1 MSSFAAG
8 RPQHPRAPQTGQ
20 APEAAPRVADGGTG
34 GEPPGSAS
42 RAAESAQDGRTA
54 PGDADGAHGRGAAA
68 APPRRLSRRHR
79 EWLAA
84 GLFLAPDA
92 IGLLLFVGI
101 PMVLSILLSFFQV
114 SGFGSYE
121 WVGLGNYDRMLHDP
135 LFWSSMKITGLYVVI
150 LVPVLFGVSLGLGLL
165 VKQKLPGMGVYRTI
179 LFLPY
184 VISLVV
190 VGVLWR
196 FLLDDQVGVV
206 NRAMRAAGLDGRSW
220 LGSPTL
226 AFGCVIAVTV
236 WVMMGYYMII
246 FLAGLQEIPQEYYE
260 AAKIDG
266 AGPWRTFRSITWP
279 LLRPTSFFVLLMSTV
294 AAITGGL
301 DLIFVLTNG
310 GPANGTSLAIF
321 YIYQQAFG
329 FGEFGY
335 AAAMGTFLVLIM
347 VLCAGVVFKLTK
359 GGRFDDGE

>member
-1 MSSFAAG
+1 MSSVTAG
-8 RPQHPRAPQTGQ
+8 RDRAA
-20 APEAAPRVADGGTG
+20 APEAAER
-34 GEPPGSAS
+34 
-42 RAAESAQDGRTA
+42 
-54 PGDADGAHGRGAAA
+54 
-68 APPRRLSRRHR
+68 PPRPRMSRKHR

-84 GLFLAPDA
+84 LLFLAPDG
-92 IGLLLFVGI
+92 IGLLVFVAV
-101 PMVLSILLSFFQV
+101 PMVLSVLLSFFQV
-114 SGFGSYE
+114 SGFGSYD
-121 WVGLGNYDRMLHDP
+121 WIGLGNYDRMFHDP
-135 LFWSSMKITGLYVVI
+135 LFWQSLKITGLYMVI
-150 LVPVLFGVSLGLGLL
+150 LVPVLFCVSLGLGLL
-165 VKQKLPGMGVYRTI
+165 IKQRLPGVGVYRTL

-190 VGVLWR
+190 VGVLWK
-196 FLLDDQVGVV
+196 FLLDEQTGAV
-206 NRAMRAAGLDGRSW
+206 NRAMRAAGFDGESW
-220 LGSPTL
+220 LGSPSL
-226 AFGCVIAVTV
+226 ALGCVIAVMV

-246 FLAGLQEIPQEYYE
+246 FLAGLQEIPTEYYE

-279 LLRPTSFFVLLMSTV
+279 LLRPTSFFVLLMSVV

-329 FGEFGY
+329 FGEYGY
-335 AAAMGTFLVLIM
+335 ASAMGTFLVLIM
-347 VLCAGVVFKLTK
+347 VVCSAVIFKFTR

>member
-1 MSSFAAG
+1 MSSVAARG
-8 RPQHPRAPQTGQ
+8 RTT
-20 APEAAPRVADGGTG
+20 AAPGVA
-34 GEPPGSAS
+34 
-42 RAAESAQDGRTA
+42 A
-54 PGDADGAHGRGAAA
+54 P
-68 APPRRLSRRHR
+68 APPRRRMSRKHR

-92 IGLLLFVGI
+92 LGLLLFVGI
-101 PMVLSILLSFFQV
+101 PMVLSIVLSFFQV
-114 SGFGSYE
+114 SGFGSYQ
-121 WVGLGNYDRMLHDP
+121 WIGLGNYDRMFHDP
-135 LFWSSMKITGLYVVI
+135 LFWQSMKITGIYVVV
-150 LVPVLFGVSLGLGLL
+150 LVPVLFCVSLGLGLL
-165 VKQKLPGMGVYRTI
+165 VKQRLPGIGVYRTA

-190 VGVLWR
+190 VGVLWK
-196 FLLDDQVGVV
+196 FMLDDQVGVV
-206 NRAMRAAGLDGRSW
+206 NRAMRAAGFDGASW
-220 LGSPTL
+220 LGSPGL
-226 AFGCVIAVTV
+226 ALGCVIAVMV

-246 FLAGLQEIPQEYYE
+246 FLAGLQEIPREYYE
-260 AAKIDG
+260 AARIDG
-266 AGPWRTFRSITWP
+266 AGPWTAFRTITWP

-335 AAAMGTFLVLIM
+335 ASAMGSFLVLIM
-347 VLCAGVVFKLTK
+347 LVCTGVIFKLTR
-359 GGRFDDGE
+359 GGRFDDGK

>member
-1 MSSFAAG
+1 MSSIAAKD
-8 RPQHPRAPQTGQ
+8 RTTPAVP
-20 APEAAPRVADGGTG
+20 AA
-34 GEPPGSAS
+34 
-42 RAAESAQDGRTA
+42 RTS
-54 PGDADGAHGRGAAA
+54 
-68 APPRRLSRRHR
+68 APPRSRTSRERR

-92 IGLLLFVGI
+92 LGLLIFVGI
-101 PMVLSILLSFFQV
+101 PMVLSIVLSFFQV

-121 WVGLGNYDRMLHDP
+121 WVGLGNYERMMNDP
-135 LFWSSMKITGLYVVI
+135 LFWDSMKVTGLYVVI
-150 LVPVLFGVSLGLGLL
+150 LVPVLFCVSLALGLL
-165 VKQKLPGMGVYRTI
+165 VKQKLPGMGAYRTL

-190 VGVLWR
+190 VGLLWK
-196 FLLDDQVGVV
+196 FLLDEQVGAV
-206 NRAMRAAGLDGRSW
+206 NRSLRALGFEGESW
-220 LGSPTL
+220 LGDPTL
-226 AFGCVIAVTV
+226 ALGCLIAVMV

-246 FLAGLQEIPQEYYE
+246 FLAGLQEIPKEYYE

-266 AGPWRTFRSITWP
+266 AGPWTTFRTITWP

-301 DLIFVLTNG
+301 DLVFVLTNG

-329 FGEFGY
+329 FGEYGY
-335 AAAMGTFLVLIM
+335 ASAMGSFLVLIM
-347 VLCAGVVFKLTK
+347 VICSAVIFRFTR

>member
-1 MSSFAAG
+1 MSSVAAQQ
-8 RPQHPRAPQTGQ
+8 RR
-20 APEAAPRVADGGTG
+20 R
-34 GEPPGSAS
+34 
-42 RAAESAQDGRTA
+42 
-54 PGDADGAHGRGAAA
+54 AA
-68 APPRRLSRRHR
+68 APTQAPASADTPRLSRKHR

-84 GLFLAPDA
+84 GLFLAPDVL
-92 IGLLLFVGI
+92 GLLVFVAI
-101 PMVLSILLSFFQV
+101 PMVLSIALSFFQV
-114 SGFGSYE
+114 SGFGSYK
-121 WVGLGNYDRMLHDP
+121 WIGLGNYERMMHDP
-135 LFWSSMKITGLYVVI
+135 LFWESMKITGEYVVI
-150 LVPVLFGVSLGLGLL
+150 LVPVLFCVSLGLGLL
-165 VKQKLPGMGVYRTI
+165 VKQKLPGVGVYRTA

-190 VGVLWR
+190 VGVLWK
-196 FLLDDQVGVV
+196 FLLDEQTGAV
-206 NRAMRAAGLDGRSW
+206 NRAMRAAGFDGESW
-220 LGSPTL
+220 LGSPSL
-226 AFGCVIAVTV
+226 ALGCVIAVMV

-246 FLAGLQEIPQEYYE
+246 FLAGLQEIPKEFYE
-260 AAKIDG
+260 AAKLDG
-266 AGPWRTFRSITWP
+266 AGPWTTFRTITWP

-335 AAAMGTFLVLIM
+335 ASAMGSFLVLIM
-347 VLCAGVVFKLTK
+347 VVISAVIFKLTR

>member
-1 MSSFAAG
+1 MSS
-8 RPQHPRAPQTGQ
+8 
-20 APEAAPRVADGGTG
+20 V
-34 GEPPGSAS
+34 
-42 RAAESAQDGRTA
+42 AAER
-54 PGDADGAHGRGAAA
+54 RRRAA
-68 APPRRLSRRHR
+68 APAQAPASADTPRLSRKHR

-84 GLFLAPDA
+84 GLFLAPDVL
-92 IGLLLFVGI
+92 GLLVFVAI
-101 PMVLSILLSFFQV
+101 PMVLSIALSFFQV
-114 SGFGSYE
+114 SGFGSYK
-121 WVGLGNYDRMLHDP
+121 WIGLGNYQRMMHDP
-135 LFWSSMKITGLYVVI
+135 LFWDSMKITGEYVVI
-150 LVPVLFGVSLGLGLL
+150 LVPVLFCVSLGLGLL
-165 VKQKLPGMGVYRTI
+165 VKQKLPGVGVYRTA

-190 VGVLWR
+190 VGVLWK
-196 FLLDDQVGVV
+196 FLLDEQTGVV
-206 NRAMRAAGLDGRSW
+206 NRAMRAAGFGGESW
-220 LGSPTL
+220 LGSPGL
-226 AFGCVIAVTV
+226 ALGCVITVMV

-246 FLAGLQEIPQEYYE
+246 FLAGLQEIPREFYE
-260 AAKIDG
+260 AAKLDG
-266 AGPWRTFRSITWP
+266 AGPWTTFRTITWP

-335 AAAMGTFLVLIM
+335 AAAMGSFLVLIM
-347 VLCAGVVFKLTK
+347 VVISAVIFKLTR

>member
-1 MSSFAAG
+1 MSSVAAQQ
-8 RPQHPRAPQTGQ
+8 RRRTATPAQ
-20 APEAAPRVADGGTG
+20 APA
-34 GEPPGSAS
+34 SAS
-42 RAAESAQDGRTA
+42 A
-54 PGDADGAHGRGAAA
+54 P
-68 APPRRLSRRHR
+68 RLSRKHR

-84 GLFLAPDA
+84 GLFIAPDVL
-92 IGLLLFVGI
+92 GLLVFVAI
-101 PMVLSILLSFFQV
+101 PMVLSIVLSFFQV

-121 WVGLGNYDRMLHDP
+121 WIGLGNYRRMMHDP
-135 LFWSSMKITGLYVVI
+135 LFWDSMKITGEYVVI
-150 LVPVLFGVSLGLGLL
+150 LVPVLFCVSLGLGLL
-165 VKQKLPGMGVYRTI
+165 VKQKLPGVGAYRTA

-190 VGVLWR
+190 VGVLWK
-196 FLLDDQVGVV
+196 FLLDEQTGVV
-206 NRAMRAAGLDGRSW
+206 NRAMRAAGFDGESW
-220 LGSPTL
+220 LGSPSL
-226 AFGCVIAVTV
+226 ALGCVIAVMV

-246 FLAGLQEIPQEYYE
+246 FLAGLQEIPKEYYE
-260 AAKIDG
+260 AAKLDG
-266 AGPWRTFRSITWP
+266 AGPWTTFRTITWP

-329 FGEFGY
+329 FGEYGY
-335 AAAMGTFLVLIM
+335 AAAMGSFLVLIM
-347 VLCAGVVFKLTK
+347 VLISAVIFKFTR

>member
-1 MSSFAAG
+1 MSSVAAKE
-8 RPQHPRAPQTGQ
+8 RRAT
-20 APEAAPRVADGGTG
+20 
-34 GEPPGSAS
+34 
-42 RAAESAQDGRTA
+42 TA
-54 PGDADGAHGRGAAA
+54 PAETPASAGG
-68 APPRRLSRRHR
+68 RRLRRRHR

-84 GLFLAPDA
+84 ALFLAPDVL
-92 IGLLLFVGI
+92 GLLVFVAV
-101 PMVLSILLSFFQV
+101 PMVLSIALSFFQV

-121 WVGLGNYDRMLHDP
+121 WIGLGNYERMMNDP
-135 LFWSSMKITGLYVVI
+135 LFWDSMKITGLYVVI

-165 VKQKLPGMGVYRTI
+165 VKQKLPGMGVYRTA

-190 VGVLWR
+190 VGVLWK
-196 FLLDDQVGVV
+196 FLLDEQTGAV
-206 NRAMRAAGLDGRSW
+206 NRAMRAAGLDGESW
-220 LGSPTL
+220 LGSPSL
-226 AFGCVIAVTV
+226 ALGCVIAVMV

-246 FLAGLQEIPQEYYE
+246 FLSGLQEIPKEYYE
-260 AAKIDG
+260 AAKLDG
-266 AGPWRTFRSITWP
+266 AGPWRQFRSVTWP
-279 LLRPTSFFVLLMSTV
+279 LLRPTSFFVLMMSTV

-329 FGEFGY
+329 FGEYGY
-335 AAAMGTFLVLIM
+335 ASAMGSFLVLIM
-347 VLCAGVVFKLTK
+347 VAVSAVIFKFTR

>member
-1 MSSFAAG
+1 MSSVAAQE
-8 RPQHPRAPQTGQ
+8 RRRAT
-20 APEAAPRVADGGTG
+20 AAPARTPASTG
-34 GEPPGSAS
+34 
-42 RAAESAQDGRTA
+42 
-54 PGDADGAHGRGAAA
+54 
-68 APPRRLSRRHR
+68 RRKLSRKHR

-84 GLFLAPDA
+84 GLFLAPDVL
-92 IGLLLFVGI
+92 GLLVFVAI
-101 PMVLSILLSFFQV
+101 PMVLSIVLSFFQV

-121 WVGLGNYDRMLHDP
+121 WIGLGNYRRMVNDP
-135 LFWSSMKITGLYVVI
+135 LFWDSMEITGLYVVF
-150 LVPVLFGVSLGLGLL
+150 LVPVLFCVSLGLGLL
-165 VKQKLPGMGVYRTI
+165 VKQKLPGVGAYRTV

-190 VGVLWR
+190 VGVLWK
-196 FLLDDQVGVV
+196 FLLDEQTGVV
-206 NRAMRAAGLDGRSW
+206 NRAMRAAGFDGESW
-220 LGSPTL
+220 LGSPSL
-226 AFGCVIAVTV
+226 ALGCVIAVMV

-246 FLAGLQEIPQEYYE
+246 FLAGLQEIPQEFYE
-260 AAKIDG
+260 AAKLDG
-266 AGPWRTFRSITWP
+266 AGPWTTFRTITWP

-329 FGEFGY
+329 FGEYGY
-335 AAAMGTFLVLIM
+335 ASAMGSFLVLIM
-347 VLCAGVVFKLTK
+347 VLVSVVIFKFTR

>member
-1 MSSFAAG
+1 MSSVAAKD
-8 RPQHPRAPQTGQ
+8 RAAT
-20 APEAAPRVADGGTG
+20 AAP
-34 GEPPGSAS
+34 
-42 RAAESAQDGRTA
+42 AAEA
-54 PGDADGAHGRGAAA
+54 PV
-68 APPRRLSRRHR
+68 PPRQRMGRERR

-92 IGLLLFVGI
+92 LGLLIFVGI
-101 PMVLSILLSFFQV
+101 PMVLSIVLSFFQV

-121 WVGLGNYDRMLHDP
+121 WVGLGNYERMMNDP
-135 LFWSSMKITGLYVVI
+135 LFWDSMKVTGLYVVI
-150 LVPVLFGVSLGLGLL
+150 LVPVLFCVSLALGIL
-165 VKQKLPGMGVYRTI
+165 VKQKLPGMGIYRTA

-184 VISLVV
+184 VISLIV
-190 VGVLWR
+190 VGVLWK
-196 FLLDDQVGVV
+196 FLLDEQVGAV
-206 NRAMRAAGLDGRSW
+206 NRSLRALGFEGESW
-220 LGSPTL
+220 LGDPTL
-226 AFGCVIAVTV
+226 ALGCVIAVMV

-266 AGPWRTFRSITWP
+266 AGPWTTFRTITWP

-301 DLIFVLTNG
+301 DLVFALTNG

-329 FGEFGY
+329 FGEYGY
-335 AAAMGTFLVLIM
+335 ASAMGSFLVLIM
-347 VLCAGVVFKLTK
+347 VICSAVIFRFTR

>member
-1 MSSFAAG
+1 MSSVAAQEG
-8 RPQHPRAPQTGQ
+8 R
-20 APEAAPRVADGGTG
+20 
-34 GEPPGSAS
+34 
-42 RAAESAQDGRTA
+42 RTA
-54 PGDADGAHGRGAAA
+54 V
-68 APPRRLSRRHR
+68 APTRTPASSDRPRLSRRHR

-84 GLFLAPDA
+84 GLFLAPDVL
-92 IGLLLFVGI
+92 GLLIFVAI
-101 PMVLSILLSFFQV
+101 PMVFSIVLSFFQV

-121 WVGLGNYDRMLHDP
+121 WIGLGNYRRMMDDP
-135 LFWSSMKITGLYVVI
+135 LFWDSMKITGEYVVI
-150 LVPVLFGVSLGLGLL
+150 LVPVLFCVSLGLGLL
-165 VKQKLPGMGVYRTI
+165 VKQKLPGIGVYRTA

-190 VGVLWR
+190 VGVLWK
-196 FLLDDQVGVV
+196 FLLDEQTGVV
-206 NRAMRAAGLDGRSW
+206 NRAMRAAGFDGESW
-220 LGSPTL
+220 LGSPSL
-226 AFGCVIAVTV
+226 ALGCVIAVMV

-246 FLAGLQEIPQEYYE
+246 FLAGLQEIPKELYE
-260 AAKIDG
+260 AAKLDG
-266 AGPWRTFRSITWP
+266 AGPWTTFRTITWP

-329 FGEFGY
+329 FGEYGY
-335 AAAMGTFLVLIM
+335 ASAMGSFLVLIM
-347 VLCAGVVFKLTK
+347 VVVSAVIFKFTR

>member
-1 MSSFAAG
+1 MSSVA
-8 RPQHPRAPQTGQ
+8 APQG
-20 APEAAPRVADGGTG
+20 R
-34 GEPPGSAS
+34 
-42 RAAESAQDGRTA
+42 RTA
-54 PGDADGAHGRGAAA
+54 VPAPAPASAKAPG
-68 APPRRLSRRHR
+68 LSRRHR

-84 GLFLAPDA
+84 GLFLAPDVL
-92 IGLLLFVGI
+92 GLLVFVAI
-101 PMVLSILLSFFQV
+101 PMVLSIALSFFQV
-114 SGFGSYE
+114 SGFGSYQ
-121 WVGLGNYDRMLHDP
+121 WIGLGNYRRMMHDP
-135 LFWSSMKITGLYVVI
+135 LFWDSMKITGEYVVI
-150 LVPVLFGVSLGLGLL
+150 LVPVLFCVSLGLGLL
-165 VKQKLPGMGVYRTI
+165 VKQKLPGVGVYRTA

-190 VGVLWR
+190 VGVLWK
-196 FLLDDQVGVV
+196 FLLDEQTGAV

-220 LGSPTL
+220 LGSPSL
-226 AFGCVIAVTV
+226 ALGCVIAVMV

-246 FLAGLQEIPQEYYE
+246 FLAGLQEIPKEFYE
-260 AAKIDG
+260 AAKLDG
-266 AGPWRTFRSITWP
+266 AGPWTTFRTITWP

-294 AAITGGL
+294 AAVTGGL

-335 AAAMGTFLVLIM
+335 ASAMGSFLVLIM
-347 VLCAGVVFKLTK
+347 LVISAVIFKFTR

>member
-1 MSSFAAG
+1 MSSVAAQEG
-8 RPQHPRAPQTGQ
+8 RRTAVAPTQ
-20 APEAAPRVADGGTG
+20 APASSDG
-34 GEPPGSAS
+34 
-42 RAAESAQDGRTA
+42 
-54 PGDADGAHGRGAAA
+54 H
-68 APPRRLSRRHR
+68 RLSRKHR

-84 GLFLAPDA
+84 GLFLAPDVL
-92 IGLLLFVGI
+92 GLLVFVAI
-101 PMVLSILLSFFQV
+101 PMVLSIGLSFFQV

-121 WVGLGNYDRMLHDP
+121 WIGLGNYRRMMHDP
-135 LFWSSMKITGLYVVI
+135 LFWDSMKITGEYVVI
-150 LVPVLFGVSLGLGLL
+150 LVPVLFCVSLGLGLL
-165 VKQKLPGMGVYRTI
+165 VKQKLPGVGVYRTA

-190 VGVLWR
+190 VGVLWK
-196 FLLDDQVGVV
+196 FLLDEQTGVV
-206 NRAMRAAGLDGRSW
+206 NRAMRAAGFDGESW
-220 LGSPTL
+220 LGSPSL
-226 AFGCVIAVTV
+226 ALGCVIAVMV

-246 FLAGLQEIPQEYYE
+246 FLAGLQEIPKEFYE
-260 AAKIDG
+260 AAKLDG
-266 AGPWRTFRSITWP
+266 AGPWTTFRTITWP

-329 FGEFGY
+329 FGEYGY
-335 AAAMGTFLVLIM
+335 ASAMGSFLVLIM
-347 VLCAGVVFKLTK
+347 VVVSVVIFKFTR